1 VKPMSSIKVGLA
13 VCGSF
18 CTLTKTLETAKDL
31 TDKGYEITPIL
42 SPIVQSTD
50 TRFISAYDFRK
61 KLEDICK
68 NNSITTIVE
77 AEPIGP
83 KKMFDAIVICPCT
96 GNTLA
101 KLAYGITD
109 TCVTMAVKAHIR
121 NNRPAIVAV
130 STNDA
135 LSASAKNIGYL
146 LNTKNYYFV
155 PYKQDDPL
163 TKERSIVA
171 DFSLIDQTVR
181 CALEGKQLRPIIL

>member
-1 VKPMSSIKVGLA
+1 MSKIKIGFA

-18 CTLTKTLETAKDL
+18 CTLRKTLDTIKLLCESN
-31 TDKGYEITPIL
+31 YEITPIL
-42 SPIVQSTD
+42 SPIVQTTD
-50 TRFISAYDFRK
+50 TRFISASDFK
-61 KLEDICK
+61 QQIEEICNK
-68 NNSITTIVE
+68 PSITTIAD

-121 NNRPAIVAV
+121 NNRPAIIAV

-155 PYKQDDPL
+155 PYRQDDPL
-163 TKERSIVA
+163 SKERSIVA
-171 DFSLIDQTVR
+171 DFSLIDQTIH
-181 CALEGKQLRPIIL
+181 CALEGNQIRPIIL

>member
-1 VKPMSSIKVGLA
+1 MKPMSSIKVGLA

-61 KLEDICK
+61 KLENICK

-171 DFSLIDQTVR
+171 DFSLVDQTVR